1 MTRRF
6 YSRNKKPIKIPHA
19 PSALEETFV
28 LHLMSAR
35 LPDMPEREYKFHPER
50 NWRFDFAWPA
60 YHVAVECEGG
70 VYSGGRHVRPQG
82 FIDDCEKYNAAALAG
97 WKVLRFTA
105 QQINSLEAIRLTR
118 EALKL

>member
-6 YSRNKKPIKIPHA
+6 YPKNKKPIKIPRA
-19 PSALEETFV
+19 PSTLEETFV
-28 LHLMSAR
+28 LHLMSTR
-35 LPDMPEREYKFHPER
+35 LPEMPEREYKFHTER

-82 FIDDCEKYNAAALAG
+82 FIDDCDKYNAAALAG

-105 QQINSLEAIRLTR
+105 QQINSMEAIKLTR
-118 EALKL
+118 EALQP